1 MNLVYVTFFVQVL
14 SYAFPQQWR
23 FSFLQK
29 KKKKPDQVPFKK
41 NKMWDIKLESNI
53 LNHISENQG
62 QENSYSKTISV
73 L

>member
-1 MNLVYVTFFVQVL
+1 MEFLFF
-14 SYAFPQQWR
+14 A
-23 FSFLQK
+23 K
-29 KKKKPDQVPFKK
+29 KKKNRPSSIQK

>member
-1 MNLVYVTFFVQVL
+1 MEVLFF
-14 SYAFPQQWR
+14 A
-23 FSFLQK
+23 K
-29 KKKKPDQVPFKK
+29 KKKKTDQVPFKK